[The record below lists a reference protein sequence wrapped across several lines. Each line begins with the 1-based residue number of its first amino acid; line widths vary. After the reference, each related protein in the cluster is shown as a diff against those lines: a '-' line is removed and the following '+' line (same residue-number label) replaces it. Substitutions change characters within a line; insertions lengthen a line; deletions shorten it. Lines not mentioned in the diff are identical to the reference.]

1 MELMRTDFQKR
12 QKMGHRNNGKITKE
26 VQKIVEKQHRNKL
39 KMNTLESKVQNDYDE
54 SQIYEINT

>member
-1 MELMRTDFQKR
+1 
-12 QKMGHRNNGKITKE
+12 MGHRNNGKITKE

-54 SQIYEINT
+54 SQNFEINT